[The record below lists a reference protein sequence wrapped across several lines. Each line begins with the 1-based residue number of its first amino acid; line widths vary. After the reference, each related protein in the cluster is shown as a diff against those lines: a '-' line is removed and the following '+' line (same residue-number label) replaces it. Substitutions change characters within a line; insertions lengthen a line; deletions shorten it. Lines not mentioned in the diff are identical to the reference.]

1 MNYKYDEKSVTNDY
15 SAKISE
21 VEKLKVE
28 MRDANIEIECLK
40 RRVKR
45 QNYLIGEVRSIAIT
59 NIKLMPI
66 IVIAILIL
74 SLEMI
79 IQQISIIKHNNAPKT
94 ETKTTKQIETNK
106 VEDVKK
112 SLTDKGMNIA
122 AVIESDDKVFFVS
135 DTSDYRTFDDVKTL
149 AETSDCSI
157 ATFTCD
163 ADYAAIMGA
172 ISTKNN
178 NYMLG
183 TYINK
188 GEWVNY
194 NGSDSD
200 YASKHTILN
209 DVYYSGVMTY
219 NGKLLKYGI
228 DRLDNVHP
236 YIIEY
241 KL

>member
-15 SAKISE
+15 LAKSDE
-21 VEKLKVE
+21 VKKLKAD

-40 RRVKR
+40 RRVR
-45 QNYLIGEVRSIAIT
+45 HQNYLIGEVRSMAIT
-59 NIKLMPI
+59 NIKIMAI
-66 IVIAILIL
+66 IVAVLIL
-74 SLEMI
+74 ALAMI
-79 IQQISIIKHNNAPKT
+79 IQQISVIKHNNAPKT
-94 ETKTTKQIETNK
+94 ETKVTKQNETNK

-122 AVIESDDKVFFVS
+122 AVVESDDKVFFVS
-135 DTSDYRTFDDVKTL
+135 DTSDYRTFDEVKTL
-149 AETSDCSI
+149 AETSNCDI

-163 ADYAAIMGA
+163 RDYAAIMGA

-183 TYINK
+183 TYIDK

-200 YASKHTILN
+200 YTSKHTTLN
-209 DVYYSGVMTY
+209 NVYYSGVMTY

-228 DRLDNVHP
+228 DRLDNVRP

>member
-45 QNYLIGEVRSIAIT
+45 QNYLIGEVRSMAIT
-59 NIKLMPI
+59 NIKLMAI
-66 IVIAILIL
+66 IVAVLIL
-74 SLEMI
+74 SLAMI

-135 DTSDYRTFDDVKTL
+135 DTSDYRTFDEVKTL

-183 TYINK
+183 TYIDK

-200 YASKHTILN
+200 YASKHTTLN

-228 DRLDNVHP
+228 DRLDNVRP